1 MVWYGV
7 SRNFNIQ
14 EDKQFCEDVQ
24 VDDTNKSNLKG
35 FPPTINRCTH
45 VIDIRPFLFKRVTIL
60 LTLGRLYGT
69 RGVGPCICSCI
80 S

>member
-45 VIDIRPFLFKRVTIL
+45 VIDI
-60 LTLGRLYGT
+60 
-69 RGVGPCICSCI
+69 
-80 S
+80 